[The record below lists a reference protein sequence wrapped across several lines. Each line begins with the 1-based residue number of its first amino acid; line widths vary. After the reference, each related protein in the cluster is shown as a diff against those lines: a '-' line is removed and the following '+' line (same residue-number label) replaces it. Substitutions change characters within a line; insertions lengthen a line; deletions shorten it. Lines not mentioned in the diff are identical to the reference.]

1 MRWRRRFA
9 PRAATTSTTSR
20 FERVRAIEDDRLA
33 DKVAERLAGK
43 LAE

>member
-1 MRWRRRFA
+1 VRRIENLVEQLA
-9 PRAATTSTTSR
+9 SSAAAGAG
-20 FERVRAIEDDRLA
+20 EAVIDDERLA